1 MTGTR
6 TGLADMTAILDPMP
20 GYQRLALIK
29 GGTLTDIFVHDMS
42 DKTAAYGAVFMA
54 RVAAI
59 FPQHNRLQLNLGE
72 MGMASMRVSK
82 PSQFSSGQLVPVTV
96 QAEPRE
102 QKPAQMRYGILR
114 QSRFA
119 ILHVVPNTTGQLH
132 LSQRL
137 KAYLA
142 DHSDDDLSE
151 ICAVL
156 RDMAADH
163 ACQITLRQTAA
174 SEPSDIVLNAIKAQ
188 LAAIK
193 PICADADKMRE
204 HGIVAAP
211 PALLS
216 MAEQYVS
223 AEHIIIDD
231 GRSWA
236 DAEID
241 QQLDQALSPYLS
253 LPDGGGIY
261 ISSPPGAAVIDGDSA
276 ASRLAPE
283 ALAMAMI
290 APLADHIRLRRISGA
305 IVVDFPRLNHGG
317 RDRIHQAMMT
327 AFADDP
333 LRPIL
338 HGWTKGGL
346 YTLERRH
353 QLRPL
358 GDMLDG
364 DSAPAKYAAI
374 MALRHIWQQ
383 TRNIGNNT
391 GKNIGS
397 DGLPPPLRLTQ
408 AAQDWLN
415 GDGVAI
421 RDAVCM
427 DLPLPPEW
435 ITVAP

>member
-1 MTGTR
+1 MTGTS
-6 TGLADMTAILDPMP
+6 TDQATMTAILDPMP

-42 DKTAAYGAVFMA
+42 DKTPAYGGVFMA
-54 RVAAI
+54 RIAAL

-72 MGMASMRVSK
+72 MGMASMRVSR
-82 PSQFSSGQLVPVTV
+82 PSQFSSGQLIPVTV

-102 QKPAQMRYGILR
+102 QKPAQMRYGIIR

-119 ILHVVPNTTGQLH
+119 ILHAVPNTTGQLH

-137 KAYLA
+137 KACLG
-142 DHSDDDLSE
+142 DHGDDGLSE
-151 ICAVL
+151 LCAVL
-156 RDMAADH
+156 RDMAEAH

-174 SEPSDIVLNAIKAQ
+174 SEPGDIVLNVIKAQ
-188 LAAIK
+188 LATIK
-193 PICADADKMRE
+193 PISAAADRMRE
-204 HGIVAAP
+204 HGMVAAP

-223 AEHIIIDD
+223 AEHITIDDD

-236 DAEID
+236 DADID
-241 QQLDQALSPYLS
+241 QQIDQALSPYLS
-253 LPDGGGIY
+253 LPDGGGIH

-290 APLADHIRLRRISGA
+290 TPLADHIRLRRISGA
-305 IVVDFPRLNHGG
+305 IVVDFPRLNRGG

-358 GDMLDG
+358 GDMLNR

-374 MALRHIWQQ
+374 MALRHLWQQ
-383 TRNIGNNT
+383 TRNT
-391 GKNIGS
+391 GRNIGS

-421 RDAVCM
+421 RDAIALDVPLL
-427 DLPLPPEW
+427 LP
-435 ITVAP
+435 